1 MFQSSCGVR
10 ARSAQGRGFTLVELL
25 VVIAIIGILIAILL
39 PAIQAAREAAR
50 RVQCANNIKQAGL
63 AVLNFESAK
72 KKLPYG
78 STWYTKNGTKLVE
91 NVATNG
97 QWFSTDGHA
106 SSVSGAALYKN
117 WVVDVLPFLEGKTV
131 QLTMDLTQP
140 ISNVANARGRAT
152 PLGSMLCPSDPYNQV
167 PFAGNGNGAPSEM
180 NSYGGTY
187 GDTTRDLPWAR
198 GNYACNGGLGF
209 MSAVHQNWSCAGPA
223 STSAPG
229 WGNRYL
235 RGVMGANTS
244 CLLKQISDGTSK
256 TLMLGE
262 MRAGVVSFDC
272 RGVWAMSGGPSS
284 LWANGYHG
292 DCNGPNHV
300 DGGHYEDDSAGC
312 PFIQDLYG
320 GHGRG
325 ATGTLYLSVKL
336 TLGCSSDDW
345 SNWQQAC
352 RSMHQGGVNICLC
365 DGSVRWV
372 TDLIETGTEPAS
384 GQPDTPSVL
393 GVWDK
398 LNLSFDGE
406 SLSTNQF

>member
-1 MFQSSCGVR
+1 MSKSSCGVR

-50 RVQCANNIKQAGL
+50 RTQCASNIRQAGI
-63 AVLNFESAK
+63 AILNYESAQ

-78 STWYTKNGTKLVE
+78 STWYIKNGTKNVE
-91 NVATNG
+91 NIVSNP
-97 QWFSTDGHA
+97 WFTGGGGT
-106 SSVSGAALYKN
+106 SSVSGAQLYKH
-117 WVVDVLPFLEGKTV
+117 WVVDVLPYLEGKTI
-131 QLTMDLTQP
+131 QQTMDLTQP
-140 ISNVANARGRAT
+140 ISALVNARGRGT

-167 PFAGNGNGAPSEM
+167 PFSGNGNGAPGELS
-180 NSYGGTY
+180 SFGGTF
-187 GDTTRDLPWAR
+187 GDTTRDIPWGR

-209 MSAVHQNWSCAGPA
+209 MGNTGSADDSAGPP
-223 STSAPG
+223 SPKAPA
-229 WGNRYL
+229 WGNKYY

-244 CLLKQISDGTSK
+244 LTLKQITDGTSK
-256 TLMLGE
+256 TLLIGE
-262 MRAGVVSFDC
+262 IRAGVVSFDC
-272 RGVWAMSGGPSS
+272 RGTWAMSGGPSS
-284 LWANGYHG
+284 LWAFGYDG

-325 ATGTLYLSVKL
+325 AVGTLYLSVKL
-336 TLGCSSDDW
+336 TMGCSSDDW
-345 SNWQQAC
+345 SNWQQTC
-352 RSMHQGGVNICLC
+352 RSTHMGGVNICLC

-372 TDLIETGTEPAS
+372 SDFVETGTQ
-384 GQPDTPSVL
+384 GTPPGCL

-398 LNLSFDGE
+398 LSLSTDGE
-406 SLSTNQF
+406 TISTNQF